1 MSTVHVSVS
10 STLPPEHV
18 LRILTDFGPERAQA
32 WAGVDEQHLKVHDS
46 GPDWADVT
54 EGNNIGWERERYSWD
69 AGAGT
74 VSAVTTDS
82 NLWGPGSGWDYKL
95 TPQNGGTL
103 VDVTVQRNGK
113 GVKGKLIGALLPL
126 LGKKMISSGISG
138 ALKGG

>member
-1 MSTVHVSVS
+1 
-10 STLPPEHV
+10 
-18 LRILTDFGPERAQA
+18 
-32 WAGVDEQHLKVHDS
+32 
-46 GPDWADVT
+46 
-54 EGNNIGWERERYSWD
+54 
-69 AGAGT
+69 

-126 LGKKMISSGISG
+126 VGKKMISSGISG
-138 ALKGG
+138 ALKGA